1 MTWNQLWVPVGC
13 FWNLMVA
20 PVVDITM
27 IQQQLCKSWGNWLR
41 INWWRIL
48 FRAKNTWR
56 YDSRSPWP
64 PLLLPAGTQGLL
76 HRCQVLVGSSK
87 WVKLSKPCIGIN
99 SSSLAPVRFCL
110 QNVLATNVY
119 LKFMGF
125 SPIRQI
131 IVETANHPNLF
142 LIQVSDNRVKT
153 LTRTIQMSTN
163 RKAIYSSI
171 YSQKK
176 HILTMRSIDF
186 VLKT

>member
-1 MTWNQLWVPVGC
+1 MGKLVKDQLVKDTLPC
-13 FWNLMVA
+13 L
-20 PVVDITM
+20 
-27 IQQQLCKSWGNWLR
+27 
-41 INWWRIL
+41 
-48 FRAKNTWR
+48 
-56 YDSRSPWP
+56 SPGGM
-64 PLLLPAGTQGLL
+64 LLLPTGTQGLL

-87 WVKLSKPCIGIN
+87 WVKLSKP
-99 SSSLAPVRFCL
+99 
-110 QNVLATNVY
+110 NVLAANVY

-125 SPIRQI
+125 MGVPPHERQI
-131 IVETANHPNLF
+131 IAEMANHPNLF

-153 LTRTIQMSTN
+153 LTRTIQMFTN